1 MVICNVCKVNFGPNF
16 LLYLHSTNP
25 AQPTLCEHLGD
36 TYTSIDKVGF
46 LGLLKP
52 NHEKNRP
59 FIYFT
64 VTYFWLF

>member
-52 NHEKNRP
+52 KS
-59 FIYFT
+59 
-64 VTYFWLF
+64 